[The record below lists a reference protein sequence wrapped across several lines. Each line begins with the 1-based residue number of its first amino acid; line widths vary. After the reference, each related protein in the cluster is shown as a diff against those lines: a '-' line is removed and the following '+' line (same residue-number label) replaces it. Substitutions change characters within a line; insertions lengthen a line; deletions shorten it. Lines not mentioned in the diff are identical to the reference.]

1 MGYAREKILEGK
13 LSRVMVI
20 GKGSLFLSR
29 MTNQFDGVSFL
40 IENNKGTEEERPAEA
55 KAGEEEQLR
64 KLLADVLRDVAE
76 RLRNGEV

>member
-1 MGYAREKILEGK
+1 
-13 LSRVMVI
+13 
-20 GKGSLFLSR
+20 

-40 IENNKGTEEERPAEA
+40 IENNKGKEEEKLAEV

-64 KLLADVLRDVAE
+64 KLLADVLRDVAN